1 MSSTAVTASMSELS
15 KKDLKNTD
23 MYVVS
28 TLIAST
34 IMFIRV
40 IVIVLFFNINMLTS
54 ILLPAIFMLV

>member
-1 MSSTAVTASMSELS
+1 MSELS

-23 MYVVS
+23 VYVVS

-34 IMFIRV
+34 IMFVRV